1 MAKKTGKANLGP
13 EMAKKAYEAKV
24 SGLKPFDPNWDDKP
38 ARQRQILDGTRVTTK
53 PGKSKTRI
61 GNLARPGGAGLGGMF
76 GIKNR

>member
-38 ARQRQILDGTRVTTK
+38 ARQRQILDGTKVTTK
-53 PGKSKTRI
+53 PGKTRI
-61 GNLARPGGAGLGGMF
+61 GKLAGGGAGGMF

>member
-38 ARQRQILDGTRVTTK
+38 ARQRQILDGTKVTTK
-53 PGKSKTRI
+53 PGKGKTRI
-61 GNLARPGGAGLGGMF
+61 GKLSGGGGGMF